1 MGGKKNVKKRKAA
14 DADEKTHEVIVK
26 KRKKFPKVTKQ
37 HVSSEKESSVIKP
50 KAKTKKLAKLVQKK
64 GMDSSNDLDSEPPPR
79 AKPGAKPG
87 NTDKKSKDSSDEDS
101 IDALVPQAKTMVKA
115 ADGKKDV
122 ASDDG
127 SDSESDEGS
136 DWEEDL
142 LNSDSDDGAKVDPKK
157 HEVCIKGLPYAID
170 EETLRNDF
178 SECGNILRLDLPMAD
193 GRSRGVAFITFAD
206 QSGVDAA
213 LKYSDT
219 EYSGR
224 YVNVLVRGDRP
235 PKGKGKGG
243 KGSKNDKVDKNNS
256 GKGGR
261 GSKNGKVDKNNSG
274 KDQRTVYVYGLPYK
288 VDLETLRKHFQ
299 ECGEIKSYRPLL
311 NKDGT
316 TKGVVFVEYK
326 SKESVKKAVEYDR
339 TQYGGHRMRV
349 VCCRRDSV

>member
-79 AKPGAKPG
+79 AKPGAKSG

-243 KGSKNDKVDKNNS
+243 KGSKN
-256 GKGGR
+256 
-261 GSKNGKVDKNNSG
+261 GKVDKNNSG